1 MLIANPQ
8 GKILML
14 IEKTGT
20 NFGKS
25 VKETS
30 KLSSVRRNDIKYKI
44 EHCFRNVHCEEL
56 LLLVRNWAQ
65 NLQSWNTTVELI
77 LVKLRHQAL

>member
-44 EHCFRNVHCEEL
+44 EH
-56 LLLVRNWAQ
+56 
-65 NLQSWNTTVELI
+65 
-77 LVKLRHQAL
+77 